1 MLADGARLVVE
12 QGSRLNLENGAV
24 VRLFG
29 DSQIVIKAGATLDM
43 DNGVNLTLVDTESV
57 IKCDEYFINANSGQ
71 DIGQIP
77 FSGYGD
83 IVILWHEYN
92 IQNRT
97 ISEEE
102 LLDLIRQLN
111 ADDTVDGILVG
122 LEPVV
127 VAPLLALVLHAVLGH
142 HHAVEAKAPNH
153 GLRAARAYRHGPHA
167 GQARQALH
175 ERAAEVV
182 FNVTAVGT
190 DGVERRA
197 HLHAGGTCAAAYHH
211 FTQGYAATH
220 RRLADTV
227 GNHGHG
233 IATHRRRGRHS
244 GRAQRTAWQDEEGKR
259 SHCYLPFHLDEI
271 KMCYGLGAAVNA
283 GQGMGPPP
291 RQSAPAPPKAA
302 TAMGA
307 ARYGNHGARGRPGRK
322 AD

>member
-1 MLADGARLVVE
+1 MIPDAVGRYAIVGVAHEGGVGLVPEAAAAALDPERRAHRLVVRAGE
-12 QGSRLNLENGAV
+12 EPEPPAETRLRGRVAVQVYHTANGVGAV
-24 VRLFG
+24 GKGGRALYH
-29 DSQIVIKAGATLDM
+29 L
-43 DNGVNLTLVDTESV
+43 
-57 IKCDEYFINANSGQ
+57 Y
-71 DIGQIP
+71 P
-77 FSGYGD
+77 
-83 IVILWHEYN
+83 
-92 IQNRT
+92 
-97 ISEEE
+97 
-102 LLDLIRQLN
+102 
-111 ADDTVDGILVG
+111 VDGILVG

-142 HHAVEAKAPNH
+142 HHAVEAKAPDH
-153 GLRAARAYRHGPHA
+153 GLRTARAYRHGPHA

-190 DGVERRA
+190 DGVESRA

-211 FTQGYAATH
+211 FTQGYAAIH

-233 IATHRRRGRHS
+233 TATHRRRGRHS

-283 GQGMGPPP
+283 GRGNGPPP

-307 ARYGNHGARGRPGRK
+307 ARNGNHGARGRPGRK